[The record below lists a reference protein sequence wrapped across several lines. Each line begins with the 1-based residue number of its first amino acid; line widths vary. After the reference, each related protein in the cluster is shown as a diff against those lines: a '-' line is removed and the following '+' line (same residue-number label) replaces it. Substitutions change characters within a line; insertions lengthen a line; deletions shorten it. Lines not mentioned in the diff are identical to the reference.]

1 MKFIKYS
8 TVQDKNFDSD
18 TFANIDTT
26 TRTNSLKVF
35 YDIVKHVE
43 YEVYHDIDE
52 VIKRFNDGNIDPDKE
67 ALVKLS
73 EINEQD
79 LSDAQLILR
88 CVEDDEP
95 ITLQYDNDINITG
108 FIEDYE
114 VDDCGRLCFTLCA
127 PHANGYR
134 TEQTHFIAPTDM
146 RIADRQEKK
155 HCLHPI
161 KKPNNL

>member
-1 MKFIKYS
+1 MRFIKYS

-43 YEVYHDIDE
+43 YDVYHDFDE
-52 VIKRFNDGNIDPDKE
+52 VIKRLNDGNIDPDTE
-67 ALVKLS
+67 ALVPLYDITQ
-73 EINEQD
+73 ED
-79 LSDAQLILR
+79 LSNAQLILR
-88 CVEDDEP
+88 CFEDDEP
-95 ITLQYDNDINITG
+95 ITLQYKDTNITG
-108 FIEDYE
+108 FIEDYT
-114 VDDCGRLCFTLCA
+114 VNDNGQLCFTLCA
-127 PHANGYR
+127 PHENGYR
-134 TEQTHFIAPTDM
+134 TEQTRFIAPTDM

-161 KKPNNL
+161 KKKQ